1 MQALDLS
8 FAYSDLVVGNVPNYY
23 AQLEPSKIALYD
35 GKKSITYG
43 ELNNQVDILAS
54 ALITLGVKPGDIVS
68 AYLPN
73 CIEYVLVVLSV
84 ARAGA
89 IFSPINPRYKRVEIS
104 EILKQSQP
112 NVIFTNVEL
121 AENIKKV
128 LSGWTD
134 KQPITIEIDGQGADG
149 TISLEKLFTVDK
161 IKIPACSENQFFSLM
176 FTSGTTGKPKGALAT
191 HKARMIWVMN
201 AAIQYGLNS
210 QDIYLGTMP
219 QVHSAGL
226 TFTLMHLYVGA
237 TVRIM
242 PHFDAEEFIKIVEA
256 EGVTSSLTVPTIL
269 TMLVEQLEK
278 NKHDLT
284 ATKLKRVVTCGS
296 PLPVNT
302 KMRVLDKISRQLFD
316 YYGST
321 ESNSMSV
328 LRPEDQLRKPES
340 VGQAFRGVKLKVMNI
355 HNVEC
360 SAGEVGEVWCMNPS
374 VMTEYLNRPKETMEA
389 FTDRWYHTGDY
400 GFLDEEGYLHLAGR
414 LNDVIISGGVNI
426 YPAEIEQVLMSHPN
440 ILDAAVVGVDD
451 PKWGQAVKAYLVTR
465 GHVKIEI
472 DEIQAFCEKQIA
484 AFKKPRYVEFRNLL
498 PKNAGG
504 KTVKAELT
512 GVHNV

>member
-1 MQALDLS
+1 MQAHDLN
-8 FAYSDLVVGNVPNYY
+8 FANSDVVVGNVPNYY

-35 GKKSITYG
+35 EKKSITYG
-43 ELNNQVDILAS
+43 ELDNQVDILAS
-54 ALITLGVKPGDIVS
+54 ALITLGVKSGDIVS

-89 IFSPINPRYKRVEIS
+89 IFSPINPRYKSVEIS
-104 EILKQSQP
+104 EILQQSKP

-121 AENIKKV
+121 VNNIKEV

-134 KQPITIEIDGQGADG
+134 KKPITIEIDGQDADG

-242 PHFDAEEFIKIVEA
+242 PHFDADDFIKIVEA
-256 EGVTSSLTVPTIL
+256 EGITSSLTVPTIL

-296 PLPVNT
+296 PLPVNI
-302 KMRVLDKISRQLFD
+302 KMRVLNKISKQLFD

-340 VGQAFRGVKLKVMNI
+340 VGQAFRGVKLKIMNI

-360 SAGEVGEVWCMNPS
+360 SPGEVGEVWCMNPS

-512 GVHNV
+512 GVQNV

>member
-8 FAYSDLVVGNVPNYY
+8 FANSDVVVGNVPNYY

-104 EILKQSQP
+104 EILEQSKP

-121 AENIKKV
+121 VNNIKEV

-134 KQPITIEIDGQGADG
+134 KKPITIEIDGQDADG

-201 AAIQYGLNS
+201 AAIQYSLNS

-360 SAGEVGEVWCMNPS
+360 SAGEVGEVWCVNPS

-400 GFLDEEGYLHLAGR
+400 GFLDEEAYLHLAGR

-465 GHVKIEI
+465 DHVKIEI

-484 AFKKPRYVEFRNLL
+484 AFKKPRYVEFWNLL

-512 GVHNV
+512 GVQNV

>member
-1 MQALDLS
+1 ML
-8 FAYSDLVVGNVPNYY
+8 
-23 AQLEPSKIALYD
+23 
-35 GKKSITYG
+35 T
-43 ELNNQVDILAS
+43 
-54 ALITLGVKPGDIVS
+54 
-68 AYLPN
+68 
-73 CIEYVLVVLSV
+73 
-84 ARAGA
+84 
-89 IFSPINPRYKRVEIS
+89 
-104 EILKQSQP
+104 
-112 NVIFTNVEL
+112 
-121 AENIKKV
+121 
-128 LSGWTD
+128 
-134 KQPITIEIDGQGADG
+134 AD
-149 TISLEKLFTVDK
+149 T
-161 IKIPACSENQFFSLM
+161 IKIPACSEGQFFSLM

-191 HKARMIWVMN
+191 HKARMIWVLN

-242 PHFDAEEFIKIVEA
+242 PQFDADEFIKIIET
-256 EGVTSSLTVPTIL
+256 EGITSSLTVPTIL
-269 TMLVEQLEK
+269 TILLEQLEK

-302 KMRVLDKISRQLFD
+302 KMRVLDKISKQLFD

-328 LRPEDQLRKPES
+328 LRPEDQLKKPES
-340 VGQAFRGVKLKVMNI
+340 VGQAFRGVKLKIMNA
-355 HNVEC
+355 HGAEC
-360 SAGEVGEVWCMNPS
+360 STGEVGEVWCINPS
-374 VMTEYLNRPKETMEA
+374 MMTEYLNRPKETMEA

-426 YPAEIEQVLMSHPN
+426 YPAEIEQVLMSHPY

-465 GHVKIEI
+465 GHVRIEI
-472 DEIQAFCEKQIA
+472 GEIQAFCEKQIA
-484 AFKKPRYVEFRNLL
+484 GFKKPRYVEFREFL

-504 KTVKAELT
+504 KNVKSELT
-512 GVHNV
+512 GVQSV

>member
-8 FAYSDLVVGNVPNYY
+8 FANSDLVVGNVPNYY

-54 ALITLGVKPGDIVS
+54 ALIALGVKPGDIVS

-104 EILKQSQP
+104 EILQQSQP

-121 AENIKKV
+121 AENIKEV

-201 AAIQYGLNS
+201 AAIQYSLNS

-512 GVHNV
+512 GVQNV

>member
-1 MQALDLS
+1 MQAHDLNLS
-8 FAYSDLVVGNVPNYY
+8 NADLVVGDVPSYY
-23 AQLEPSKIALYD
+23 AQLEPNKIALYD

-43 ELNNQVDILAS
+43 ELNNQVDSIAS
-54 ALITLGVKPGDIVS
+54 ALITLGVRSGDIVC

-73 CIEYVLVVLSV
+73 CIEYLLVVLSV

-89 IFSPINPRYKRVEIS
+89 IFSPINPRYKSVEIS
-104 EILKQSQP
+104 EILQQSKP
-112 NVIFTNVEL
+112 NIIFTNVEQ
-121 AENIKKV
+121 AKNIKDV

-134 KQPITIEIDGQGADG
+134 KKPIIIEVDNNKS
-149 TISLEKLFTVDK
+149 TNNFTLEKMLAIDK
-161 IKIPACSENQFFSLM
+161 IKIPDCSESQFFSLI

-191 HKARMIWVMN
+191 HKARMIWVLN

-210 QDIYLGTMP
+210 HDIYLGTMP

-242 PHFDAEEFIKIVEA
+242 PQFDADEFIKIVA
-256 EGVTSSLTVPTIL
+256 SEGITSSLTVPTMLAMIL
-269 TMLVEQLEK
+269 EQLEK
-278 NKHDLT
+278 NKQDLIS
-284 ATKLKRVVTCGS
+284 AKLKRVVTCGS

-302 KMRVLDKISRQLFD
+302 KMRVLDKISKQLFD

-340 VGQAFRGVKLKVMNI
+340 VGKAFRGVKLKIMDVYGA
-355 HNVEC
+355 EC
-360 SAGEVGEVWCMNPS
+360 ATREVGEVWCINPS
-374 VMTEYLNRPKETMEA
+374 VMTQYLNRPKETMEA
-389 FTDRWYHTGDY
+389 FIDGWYRTGDY

-414 LNDVIISGGVNI
+414 LSDVIISGGVNI
-426 YPAEIEQVLMSHPN
+426 YPAEIEQVLLSHPN
-440 ILDAAVVGVDD
+440 IIDAAVVGVDD

-465 GHVKIEI
+465 GHVNIEI
-472 DEIQAFCEKQIA
+472 EEIQAFCEKQIA
-484 AFKKPRYVEFRNLL
+484 AFKKPRYVEFREFL

-504 KTVKAELT
+504 KNVKAELT
-512 GVHNV
+512 GVQNA

>member
-8 FAYSDLVVGNVPNYY
+8 FANSDVVVGNVPNYY

-104 EILKQSQP
+104 EILEQSKP

-121 AENIKKV
+121 VNNIKEV
-128 LSGWTD
+128 LRGWTD
-134 KQPITIEIDGQGADG
+134 KKPITIEIDGQDADG

-201 AAIQYGLNS
+201 AAIQYSLNS

-360 SAGEVGEVWCMNPS
+360 SAGEVGEVWCVNPS

-400 GFLDEEGYLHLAGR
+400 GFLDEEAYLHLAGR

-465 GHVKIEI
+465 DHVKIEI

-484 AFKKPRYVEFRNLL
+484 AFKKPRYVEFWNLL

-512 GVHNV
+512 GVQNV

>member
-1 MQALDLS
+1 MQAHDLNFS
-8 FAYSDLVVGNVPNYY
+8 NADLVVGGVPNYY
-23 AQLEPSKIALYD
+23 AQLEPKKIALYD

-43 ELNNQVDILAS
+43 ELNSQVDILAS
-54 ALITLGVKPGDIVS
+54 ALISLGVKPGDVIC

-89 IFSPINPRYKRVEIS
+89 IFSPINPRYKSKEIS
-104 EILKQSQP
+104 EILQQSKP
-112 NVIFTNVEL
+112 SIIFTNLEQAKNVKE
-121 AENIKKV
+121 V
-128 LSGWTD
+128 LSRWAD
-134 KQPITIEIDGQGADG
+134 IKPIVIEIDGQGSDG
-149 TISLEKLFTVDK
+149 NFSLEKLLTAEK
-161 IKIPACSENQFFSLM
+161 IKLPACSESQFFSLM

-191 HKARMIWVMN
+191 HKARMIWVLN

-256 EGVTSSLTVPTIL
+256 EGITSSLTVPTIL
-269 TMLVEQLEK
+269 TMLVEELEK
-278 NKHDLT
+278 NKQDLN

-302 KMRVLDKISRQLFD
+302 KMRVLDKISKQLFD

-340 VGQAFRGVKLKVMNI
+340 VGQAFRGVRLKIMNI
-355 HNVEC
+355 HGVEC
-360 SAGEVGEVWCMNPS
+360 SAGEVGEVWCINPS
-374 VMTEYLNRPKETMEA
+374 VMTEYLNQPKETMEA

-400 GFLDEEGYLHLAGR
+400 GFLDEGGYLHLAGR

-426 YPAEIEQVLMSHPN
+426 YPAEIEQVLMTHPS

-465 GHVKIEI
+465 GHVSIEI
-472 DEIQAFCEKQIA
+472 AEIQAFCEKQIA
-484 AFKKPRYVEFRNLL
+484 TFKKPRYVEFREFL

-512 GVHNV
+512 GVQNV

>member
-8 FAYSDLVVGNVPNYY
+8 FANSDVVVGNVPNYY

-54 ALITLGVKPGDIVS
+54 ALITLGVKPGDIVN

-104 EILKQSQP
+104 EILQQSQP

-121 AENIKKV
+121 AENIKEV

-201 AAIQYGLNS
+201 AAIQYSLNS

-512 GVHNV
+512 GVQNV

>member
-8 FAYSDLVVGNVPNYY
+8 FASSDVVVGNVPNYY

-104 EILKQSQP
+104 EILQQSKP

-121 AENIKKV
+121 VNNIKEV

-134 KQPITIEIDGQGADG
+134 KKPITIEIDGQDADG

-201 AAIQYGLNS
+201 AAIQYSLNS

-256 EGVTSSLTVPTIL
+256 EGITSSLTVPTIL

-302 KMRVLDKISRQLFD
+302 KMRVLDKISTQLFD

-328 LRPEDQLRKPES
+328 LRPEDQLRKAES

-512 GVHNV
+512 GVQNV

>member
-1 MQALDLS
+1 MQTPELNCSNA
-8 FAYSDLVVGNVPNYY
+8 DLVVGNVPNYY
-23 AQLEPSKIALYD
+23 AQLEPKKIALYD

-54 ALITLGVKPGDIVS
+54 ALITLGVKSGDIVC

-89 IFSPINPRYKRVEIS
+89 IFSPINPRYKSVEIS
-104 EILKQSQP
+104 EILQQSKP
-112 NVIFTNVEL
+112 KIIFTNVEQ
-121 AENIKKV
+121 ARNVKEV
-128 LSGWTD
+128 LSAWAD
-134 KQPITIEIDGQGADG
+134 KKTIVIEIDGQDANGN
-149 TISLEKLFTVDK
+149 ISLEKLLSTEK
-161 IKIPACSENQFFSLM
+161 IKIQVCNENQFFSLM

-191 HKARMIWVMN
+191 HKARMLWVLN

-242 PHFDAEEFIKIVEA
+242 PHFDADEFIKIVNA
-256 EGVTSSLTVPTIL
+256 EGITSSLTVPTIL
-269 TMLVEQLEK
+269 TMLVEELEK
-278 NKHDLT
+278 QHQDLT
-284 ATKLKRVVTCGS
+284 STNLKRVVTCGS
-296 PLPVNT
+296 PLSINT
-302 KMRVLDKISRQLFD
+302 KMRVLDKISKQLFD

-340 VGQAFRGVKLKVMNI
+340 VGQAFRGVRLKIMNI
-355 HNVEC
+355 YGVEC
-360 SAGEVGEVWCMNPS
+360 TTEEVGEVWCINPS

-389 FTDRWYHTGDY
+389 FTEGWYHTGDY
-400 GFLDEEGYLHLAGR
+400 GFLDEERYLHLAGR
-414 LNDVIISGGVNI
+414 LNDVIISGGINI
-426 YPAEIEQVLMSHPN
+426 YPAEIEQVLMTHPN

-465 GHVKIEI
+465 GHVNIEI
-472 DEIQAFCEKQIA
+472 GEIQTFCEKRIA
-484 AFKKPRYVEFRNLL
+484 AFKKPRYVEFREFL

-504 KTVKAELT
+504 KTVKADLS
-512 GVHNV
+512 GVQNV